1 MNEISVVE
9 GIIYTFIQQLFPPR
23 PSHKE
28 LETLLGYSLHS
39 DLKCS
44 IHSDLVY
51 APVIRIPSKTGNSP
65 ISPGSFLRPLSSQP
79 WLCFVS
85 L

>member
-28 LETLLGYSLHS
+28 LEALLGYNLHS

-51 APVIRIPSKTGNSP
+51 TPVI
-65 ISPGSFLRPLSSQP
+65 
-79 WLCFVS
+79 
-85 L
+85 

>member
-9 GIIYTFIQQLFPPR
+9 GIIYTFIQQLFLPR

-28 LETLLGYSLHS
+28 LEALLGYNLHS

-51 APVIRIPSKTGNSP
+51 TPVI
-65 ISPGSFLRPLSSQP
+65 
-79 WLCFVS
+79 
-85 L
+85 